1 MNDIIFALASAKG
14 RAGVSVIRV
23 SGKNSIFS
31 IEKLLKNTLPVDNKC
46 LRKIYDADDNII
58 DEVLILT
65 FKEKASFTG
74 DETVE
79 IHCHGS
85 TAVVTYILQTLSNI
99 KNFRIADPGEFTRR
113 ALENGNLDLT
123 QVEGLADLIESET
136 EAQRRLAIRSM
147 DGALSSK
154 VQEWRKDL
162 IRAVSLIEATIDFAD
177 EDIPT
182 DVTPEVLGLINKTQ
196 ADIKSEIKGSFAA
209 ERIREGFE
217 IAIVGPPNIGKSTL
231 LNALAG
237 RDAAITSDMAGT
249 TRDVIEVKMDISG
262 FAVTL
267 LDTAGI
273 RETTDKI
280 EKIGVDRAK
289 LRAKNADLR
298 LFITHS
304 GEPNDLKLNPE
315 ENDIV
320 VIGKSDL
327 LNKPDILAISGKS
340 GEGLDSL
347 LKEISDKLSRL
358 SIGAQTATRERH
370 RISMIKAQRFLD
382 SGKLLIEDNLEL
394 SELASSEFHQGI
406 QTLSSLI
413 GSVGVEDLLDEIF
426 SSFCLGK

>member
-46 LRKIYDADDNII
+46 LRKIYDADNNII

-99 KNFRIADPGEFTRR
+99 KNFRIAEPGEFTRR
-113 ALENGNLDLT
+113 ALENGNLDLI

-154 VQEWRKDL
+154 VQGWRKDL

-182 DVTPEVLGLINKTQ
+182 DVTPEVLDLINKTQ
-196 ADIKSEIKGSFAA
+196 TDIKSEIKGSFAA

-298 LFITHS
+298 LFITQS
-304 GEPNDLKLNPE
+304 GVPDDLKLNPE

-327 LNKPDILAISGKS
+327 LNKTDILAISGKS

-370 RISMIKAQRFLD
+370 RISMIKAQKFLD
-382 SGKLLIEDNLEL
+382 AGKLLIEDNLEL

>member
-85 TAVVTYILQTLSNI
+85 TAVVTYILQILSNI

-347 LKEISDKLSRL
+347 LEEISDRLSRL

>member
-196 ADIKSEIKGSFAA
+196 SDIKSEIKGSFAA

-280 EKIGVDRAK
+280 EQIGVDRAK

-298 LFITHS
+298 LFITYS

-327 LNKPDILAISGKS
+327 LNKSDILAISGKS

-382 SGKLLIEDNLEL
+382 AGKLLIEDNLEL
-394 SELASSEFHQGI
+394 SELASSELHQGI

>member
-23 SGKNSIFS
+23 SGKNSIFF

-196 ADIKSEIKGSFAA
+196 SDIKSEIKGSFAA

-280 EKIGVDRAK
+280 EQIGVDRAK

-327 LNKPDILAISGKS
+327 LNKSDILAISGKS

-382 SGKLLIEDNLEL
+382 AGKLLIEDNLEL
-394 SELASSEFHQGI
+394 SELASSELHQGI

>member
-23 SGKNSIFS
+23 SGKNSILS
-31 IEKLLKNTLPVDNKC
+31 IEKLLKNTLPVDKKC

-99 KNFRIADPGEFTRR
+99 KNFRIAEPGEFTRR
-113 ALENGNLDLT
+113 ALENGNLDLI

-154 VQEWRKDL
+154 VQGWRKDL

-182 DVTPEVLGLINKTQ
+182 DVTPEVLDLINKTQ
-196 ADIKSEIKGSFAA
+196 TDIKSEIKGSFAA

-298 LFITHS
+298 LFITQS
-304 GEPNDLKLNPE
+304 GVPDDLKLYPE

-327 LNKPDILAISGKS
+327 LNKTDILAISGKS

-370 RISMIKAQRFLD
+370 RISMIKAQKFLD
-382 SGKLLIEDNLEL
+382 AGKLLIEDNLEL

>member
-85 TAVVTYILQTLSNI
+85 TAVVTYILQILSNI

-280 EKIGVDRAK
+280 EQIGVDRAK

-347 LKEISDKLSRL
+347 LEEISDRLSRL

>member
-347 LKEISDKLSRL
+347 LEEISDRLSRL

-382 SGKLLIEDNLEL
+382 AGKLLIEDNLEL

>member
-249 TRDVIEVKMDISG
+249 TRDVIEVKMEISG

-280 EKIGVDRAK
+280 EQIGVDRAK
-289 LRAKNADLR
+289 IRAKNADLR

-327 LNKPDILAISGKS
+327 LNKSDILAISGKS

-382 SGKLLIEDNLEL
+382 AGKLLIEDNLEL

>member
-85 TAVVTYILQTLSNI
+85 TAVVTYVLQTLSNI

-196 ADIKSEIKGSFAA
+196 SDIKSEIKGSFAA

-280 EKIGVDRAK
+280 EQIGVDRAK

-327 LNKPDILAISGKS
+327 LNKSDILAISGKS

-382 SGKLLIEDNLEL
+382 AGKLLIEDNLEL
-394 SELASSEFHQGI
+394 SELASSELHQGI

>member
-31 IEKLLKNTLPVDNKC
+31 IDKLLKNTLPVDNKC

-196 ADIKSEIKGSFAA
+196 SDIKSEIKGSFAA

-280 EKIGVDRAK
+280 EQIGVDRAK

-327 LNKPDILAISGKS
+327 LNKSDILAISGKS

-382 SGKLLIEDNLEL
+382 AGKLLIEDNLEL
-394 SELASSEFHQGI
+394 SELASSELHQGI

>member
-382 SGKLLIEDNLEL
+382 AGKLLIEDNLEL
-394 SELASSEFHQGI
+394 SELASSELHQGI

>member
-23 SGKNSIFS
+23 SGKNSILS

-154 VQEWRKDL
+154 VQGWRKDL

-347 LKEISDKLSRL
+347 LEEISDRLSRL

>member
-304 GEPNDLKLNPE
+304 GESNNLKLNPE

-347 LKEISDKLSRL
+347 LEEISDRLSRL